1 VGFRKHKASR
11 SGPAVLLA
19 LLLSVLLGAPA
30 PASPVSDAVPTGLK
44 QVKTGKAI
52 ALARVSRRASDALPD
67 VDDPPDSRLGS
78 ALAASTGL
86 VSIRPAAG
94 GSAAPAAPRARIRPA
109 PFHARAPPAA

>member
-52 ALARVSRRASDALPD
+52 ALTRLSRRTSDALPD
-67 VDDPPDSRLGS
+67 VDDPPDSWLGS
-78 ALAASTGL
+78 APPAETGL
-86 VSIRPAAG
+86 VSVRSAPAG
-94 GSAAPAAPRARIRPA
+94 VAAPAAPRGKTRQA

>member
-1 VGFRKHKASR
+1 VGFRKDKASR

-30 PASPVSDAVPTGLK
+30 PASAVSDAVPAGLK
-44 QVKTGKAI
+44 QVKAGKAT
-52 ALARVSRRASDALPD
+52 ALTRISRRSSDALPD
-67 VDDPPDSRLGS
+67 VDDPPDSWLDS
-78 ALAASTGL
+78 APPAETGL

-94 GSAAPAAPRARIRPA
+94 AVAPAAPRAKTRPA